1 MITSVSASSVF
12 VQYNFSFKAST
23 NIPIQPP
30 QCLYNFSAGLYR
42 PANHQQISQGCIARP
57 FTLYSQQRLVPA
69 SSRISAGFM
78 RLGNPSSQTSI
89 YHNKS
94 SQPPQKNSTP
104 KQIFNHFRPCIQF
117 FKFFSRTEVDL
128 TITFIFCLFVF
139 FH

>member
-94 SQPPQKNSTP
+94 SQPPQKIQPRSKFLITLDHV
-104 KQIFNHFRPCIQF
+104 FNFLNF
-117 FKFFSRTEVDL
+117 FPGQK
-128 TITFIFCLFVF
+128 
-139 FH
+139 